1 MRKSVCNKRKLR
13 GRARPRNGDISLF
26 QRFLKMGASTADCIW
41 QRAESIPE
49 LLNPERSTIMKY
61 RLLGKSGLRVSEAA
75 LGTMT
80 FGDEWGWGSPKAEAQ
95 KVYETYRD
103 AGGNF
108 IDTANFYTNGT
119 SETFLGEFMQGHRE
133 SVVLATKYSN
143 AAPGNDPNAA
153 GNHRKSMM
161 QAVEASLK
169 RLQTDYIDLYWV
181 HIWDGITPVEEVMR
195 GLDDLVRQGKILH
208 AGISDAPAWWVA
220 QANTLAEVRGWT
232 QFIGLQIEYSLIER
246 TVERELIPMAKT
258 LNVGVLAWS
267 PLARGVLSGKY
278 HGEGKADGGRMTNE
292 GMKDFLP
299 EEKRAA
305 RIISAL
311 KAVSEQVGRS
321 MAQVALA
328 WLRYQTVPVI
338 PIIGARKVSQLQ
350 DNLASLDLELSAE
363 QLKSLDGAAESSS
376 VSPRVF
382 TTEKWFVQLGTAA
395 CGIACC
401 SKCGTSCRIVMR
413 VLT

>member
-1 MRKSVCNKRKLR
+1 
-13 GRARPRNGDISLF
+13 
-26 QRFLKMGASTADCIW
+26 
-41 QRAESIPE
+41 
-49 LLNPERSTIMKY
+49 MKY

-75 LGTMT
+75 LGTMI
-80 FGDEWGWGSPKAEAQ
+80 FGDELGWGSPKAEAQ
-95 KVYETYRD
+95 KVYETYRE

-119 SETFLGEFMQGHRE
+119 SEKFLGEFMQGHRE
-133 SVVLATKYSN
+133 SVVLATKYSL
-143 AAPGNDPNAA
+143 AVPGNDPNAA

-181 HIWDGITPVEEVMR
+181 HTWDGITPVEEVMR
-195 GLDDLVRQGKILH
+195 GLDDLVRAGKILYV
-208 AGISDAPAWWVA
+208 GISDAPAWWVA
-220 QANTLAEVRGWT
+220 QANTLAELRSWT

-246 TVERELIPMAKT
+246 TVERELIPMAKA

-267 PLARGVLSGKY
+267 PLAKGVLSGKY
-278 HGEGKADGGRMTNE
+278 HGEGKADGGRMSNE
-292 GMKDFLP
+292 AMKEFLP
-299 EEKRAA
+299 EERHAT
-305 RIISAL
+305 RIITAV

-328 WLRYQTVPVI
+328 WLRHQTVPVI

-363 QLKSLDGAAESSS
+363 QLKSLDGASRIE
-376 VSPRVF
+376 
-382 TTEKWFVQLGTAA
+382 LGFPQDIYAREMVRA
-395 CGIACC
+395 IRYG
-401 SKCGTSCRIVMR
+401 GTWDR
-413 VLT
+413 LLL